1 MRIFTKWLM
10 RLAGEALR
18 WREPGVFYSAG
29 LASGGPERNMSLLP
43 MSLRT
48 DAPRHRVKT
57 AYSPCLAS
65 MPPTISSLHLPWK
78 IRQRAALPA
87 SRERTDRR
95 ETR

>member
-1 MRIFTKWLM
+1 MSLFTKWLM

-18 WREPGVFYSAG
+18 WREPDVFCSAG

-43 MSLRT
+43 MLFGT
-48 DAPRHRVKT
+48 DAPRHRAKI

-78 IRQRAALPA
+78 IRQRVALPV
-87 SRERTDRR
+87 RHERTDRR